1 MRKFVICKV
10 VSTGQPWWF
19 DINSRFRA
27 GMVVTFALNR
37 LLVPNHPVRHYAL
50 SNATNYTWMSTSAN
64 VLKSCSNAAFLSLP
78 CFSCDTIYII
88 PLIWSLIALQ
98 SLISQIM
105 YLTWMSIWKRSSSCL
120 QARAMSAAFSDAEIT
135 ADTNDRIVKCWKF
148 CNSCK
153 YVFGRNSMYSKL
165 SRFSKRTL
173 TVKLTSLSSLT
184 FDIAAMKYARCAV
197 EAEVRSRIPDPAMSS
212 LCVQFQTIKNR
223 FVLPQGVAIHLS
235 WVTYAAI

>member
-27 GMVVTFALNR
+27 GLVVTFALNR

-88 PLIWSLIALQ
+88 SDLIFDCSTITNQSNYVSHLNEHLEEVVLLSAGARDERRLLRRRDHRRHERPHREMLEILQ
-98 SLISQIM
+98 FMQI
-105 YLTWMSIWKRSSSCL
+105 C
-120 QARAMSAAFSDAEIT
+120 
-135 ADTNDRIVKCWKF
+135 
-148 CNSCK
+148 
-153 YVFGRNSMYSKL
+153 
-165 SRFSKRTL
+165 
-173 TVKLTSLSSLT
+173 
-184 FDIAAMKYARCAV
+184 
-197 EAEVRSRIPDPAMSS
+197 VR
-212 LCVQFQTIKNR
+212 
-223 FVLPQGVAIHLS
+223 
-235 WVTYAAI
+235 